1 MIKIKKTHAEND
13 SNSWE
18 NYDLNKR
25 IIKQLEIYGY
35 YYAFDYFK
43 DNWKKISSDNNFIN
57 RYSFDENEYKNIFLI
72 LFLFYLLPNVSAQT
86 EEICP
91 QPTPRGWVIIS
102 VRDCAGCCGNYGEI
116 VKMRTIK
123 KISNLPPGETLEICP
138 QPVPR
143 GWVVISVRDC
153 AGCCG
158 YAGQLVK
165 MQTIKKIRGL
175 PVGTT
180 LEICPQPIPDGWV
193 EVSRRACAGCCG
205 KAGELVDMLTI
216 KKID

>member
-72 LFLFYLLPNVSAQT
+72 LYCLSSTEPELYNIQCLIGFSNDAKAIEFYEIFAVISKKMKINFVLILDQNKITEDRSILTNEKPEIIIGSVKRIDYCIKKHFLNVF
-86 EEICP
+86 
-91 QPTPRGWVIIS
+91 
-102 VRDCAGCCGNYGEI
+102 
-116 VKMRTIK
+116 TIK
-123 KISNLPPGETLEICP
+123 NLVLDLSFLSSEEFEKNIYDDILLLMPEE
-138 QPVPR
+138 
-143 GWVVISVRDC
+143 S
-153 AGCCG
+153 
-158 YAGQLVK
+158 
-165 MQTIKKIRGL
+165 KKIIFY
-175 PVGTT
+175 
-180 LEICPQPIPDGWV
+180 EDN
-193 EVSRRACAGCCG
+193 
-205 KAGELVDMLTI
+205 KFF
-216 KKID
+216 KKKYLKTFENFL